1 MTLPGRL
8 RLDELMAETTSPISE
23 IPDDS
28 AWGYLASVEVGRI
41 AVSTEDLP
49 EIFPINFCLDGESIV
64 FRSAPGTKLEK
75 LAHNG
80 HVVFEADGWNDEGG
94 WSVIVKGIGALIT
107 DQDELARVKRAPL
120 LPWVPTVKKI
130 WVRITPSKITG
141 RAFFF
146 GPEPAQD

>member
-146 GPEPAQD
+146 GPEPEQD

>member
-107 DQDELARVKRAPL
+107 DEDELARVKRAPL